1 MAVEVYSL
9 TYADVLPH
17 LPFDTSQITPSSTP
31 ISTTSITAYLE
42 DGASEIT
49 GVLARQGVESANLTD
64 DDLRQVQKAIKWY
77 AVRECLGVVGLSGG
91 TYATAN
97 TRYTE
102 ARERL
107 EADSSR
113 ISGSR
118 ASRVLS
124 TVDTTVSE
132 RPQRFG
138 SSNYK
143 F

>member
-9 TYADVLPH
+9 TYADVLPK
-17 LPFDTSQITPSSTP
+17 LPYSGEG
-31 ISTTSITAYLE
+31 ITASSRPVTLSDVTTYIE
-42 DGASEIT
+42 AGASEIT
-49 GVLARQGVESANLTD
+49 GVLARQGVAAADLSD
-64 DDLRQVQKAIKWY
+64 DDLRQVQEAIVLY
-77 AVRECLGVVGLSGG
+77 A
-91 TYATAN
+91 
-97 TRYTE
+97 
-102 ARERL
+102 AREVLRVFPFARARFESLDAEYKEKRDRL

-138 SSNYK
+138 GKGYK